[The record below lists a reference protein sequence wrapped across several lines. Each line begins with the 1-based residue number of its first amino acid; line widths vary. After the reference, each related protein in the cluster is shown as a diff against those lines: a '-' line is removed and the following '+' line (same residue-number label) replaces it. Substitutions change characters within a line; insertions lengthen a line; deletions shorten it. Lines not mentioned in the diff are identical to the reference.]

1 MGDDFASVVRA
12 PASLARQELALEVTG
27 FADIRVVIREALLSL
42 KPPPKLTLSEWADEH
57 FRLSAESA
65 AEPGRWRTLPYQ
77 RGIMDAFT
85 DPKVTQVSCMKSAR
99 VGWTKIVNALV
110 GYHLHQDPCPV
121 LVVQPTVED
130 AKGYSKEEIAPML
143 RDCPELA
150 RIVLEDA
157 EDAGPKDSGNTILH
171 KKFPGGV
178 LSLVGANSGTGFR
191 RVSRRVVLFDE
202 VDAYP
207 ASAGADGD
215 QIKLGI
221 QRSAYY
227 WNRKIGAGSTP
238 LVAGASRIELMFLE
252 GDQRRFFV
260 PCPSCA
266 HMAPLVFQGEQG
278 HALTWPE
285 GQPQLAFFTCQKNG
299 CVIEHK
305 DKRAMLDAGE
315 WRPCQWDSK
324 AKEWKPRE
332 FTGHASFH
340 IWAAYSCAP
349 QHKWAD
355 VAEAFL
361 EAKDNPERLKTFVN
375 TWLGETWKE
384 RGEAPDWE
392 RLYGRRESYP
402 IGTVPAG
409 VVVITGGLD
418 VQKDRFVYEITGWG
432 VGRESWSIDAGVL
445 PGDPANEDDWK
456 AVDELLSR
464 TYPAPDGAL
473 MPIRTLAV
481 DSGYQTNAVYTW
493 SRRYPLT
500 RVIACKGVPTART
513 IIGAPSKVDVT
524 AGGRRVGYKVWP
536 VGVDMA
542 KDELYGWLG
551 LKHPVDGQPAPSGY
565 CHFPE
570 YDQEFFKQ
578 LTAEQLVPRDTRN
591 GFKVYEWQKIPG
603 RENHWLDCRVLAR
616 AAAALVGLD
625 RMKPPERRLQT
636 QAQEVAGFA
645 AALANAPAYQQQN
658 DPTSPAGELSQP
670 AQRRSGYLSRGDKF
684 LKRGKGWLR

>member
-1 MGDDFASVVRA
+1 M
-12 PASLARQELALEVTG
+12 TG
-27 FADIRVVIREALLSL
+27 FADIRAVVRDARKAW
-42 KPPPKLTLSEWADEH
+42 KPPPRLSLSEWADEH

-85 DPKVTQVSCMKSAR
+85 SPTVTQVSVMKSAR

-110 GYHLHQDPCPV
+110 GFHMHQDPCPV

-157 EDAGPKDSGNTILH
+157 EEVGPKDSGNTILH
-171 KKFPGGV
+171 KRFPGGV

-221 QRSAYY
+221 QRSTYY

-238 LVAGASRIELMFLE
+238 LVAGASRIEAMFLE

-260 PCPSCA
+260 PCPSCD
-266 HMAPLVFQGEQG
+266 HFAPLVFQGEQG
-278 HALTWPE
+278 HAMTWPE
-285 GQPQLAFFTCQKNG
+285 NQLDLAFFTCQANG

-315 WRPCQWDSK
+315 WRATEWDANAK
-324 AKEWKPRE
+324 AWKPRE

-340 IWAAYSCAP
+340 IWAAYSYAP
-349 QHKWAD
+349 NATWAD
-355 VAEAFL
+355 IAQAFL
-361 EAKDNPERLKTFVN
+361 EAKDKPERLRTFVN

-392 RLYGRRESYP
+392 RLYGRRERYAP
-402 IGTVPAG
+402 GTVPAG
-409 VVVITGGLD
+409 VLVATAGVD
-418 VQKDRFVYEITGWG
+418 VQKDRFVYEVVGWG
-432 VGRESWSIDAGVL
+432 AGRESWSLDIGVL
-445 PGDPANEDDWK
+445 PGDPANEADWSV
-456 AVDELLSR
+456 VDELLGR
-464 TYPAPDGAL
+464 TYTTVDGGL
-473 MPIRTLAV
+473 IPIRMLAV
-481 DSGYQTNAVYTW
+481 DSGYQTNAVYNW
-493 SRRYPLT
+493 ARRHPMT
-500 RVIACKGVPTART
+500 RVIACKGVDTART

-524 AGGRRVGYKVWP
+524 KGGRKVGYKMWP
-536 VGVDMA
+536 IGVDMA

-551 LKHPVDGQPAPSGY
+551 LKQPKDGEPFPPGY

-570 YDQEFFKQ
+570 HEEEFFKQ
-578 LTAEQLVPRDTRN
+578 LTGEQMVPRETRL
-591 GFKVYEWQKIPG
+591 GFKVYEWQKLPG
-603 RENHWLDCRVLAR
+603 RENHWLDTRVLAR
-616 AAAALVGLD
+616 AAAALIGLD
-625 RMKPPERRLQT
+625 RMKSVERQARDPLPAPLPNERLAHEAQRHSDRVGHLVPSE
-636 QAQEVAGFA
+636 QA
-645 AALANAPAYQQQN
+645 
-658 DPTSPAGELSQP
+658 P
-670 AQRRSGYLSRGDKF
+670 AQRQPSGFLRRGDKF